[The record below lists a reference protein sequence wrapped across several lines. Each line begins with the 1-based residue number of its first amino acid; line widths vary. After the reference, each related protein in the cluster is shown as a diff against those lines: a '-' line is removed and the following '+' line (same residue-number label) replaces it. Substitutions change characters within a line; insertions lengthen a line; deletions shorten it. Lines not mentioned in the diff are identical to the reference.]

1 VTGHRPEAGRIRRLR
16 RLLAYTGRRDMI
28 RRLDQAMNSST
39 MSSEI
44 LGELIL
50 ALEDFRKND
59 PVRHLEVM
67 DLVGEIITDLKKA
80 WR

>member
-1 VTGHRPEAGRIRRLR
+1 
-16 RLLAYTGRRDMI
+16 MI